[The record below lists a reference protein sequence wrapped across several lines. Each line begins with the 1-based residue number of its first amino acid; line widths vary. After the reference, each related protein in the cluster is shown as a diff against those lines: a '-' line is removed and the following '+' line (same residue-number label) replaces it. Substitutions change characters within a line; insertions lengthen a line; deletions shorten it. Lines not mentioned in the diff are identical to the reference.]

1 MEPEEKS
8 NTWRDTVP
16 ILALFYIP
24 PIGVIIMWL
33 VARWS
38 VATKWLLTLLVGIIP
53 LVILGSFS
61 FNGYKY
67 TQFQRSYAPVLSV
80 QQALDV
86 YGIANNKYPTKL
98 DDLKPKYLSSIPED
112 KDLKYTLSTDGKTYT
127 LKGKVEGKDVELHP
141 ALVAFPS
148 PATTTSAVK

>member
-1 MEPEEKS
+1 MEPEEKY
-8 NTWRDTVP
+8 NTWRDIVSVLT
-16 ILALFYIP
+16 LFYVP

-33 VARWS
+33 ISRWS
-38 VATKWLLTLLVGIIP
+38 VAAKWVITLLVGIIP

-67 TQFQRSYAPVLSV
+67 VQFQRSYAPVLSV

-86 YGIANNKYPTKL
+86 YGVANSKYPAKL
-98 DDLKPKYLSSIPED
+98 DDLTPKYLKEVPKD
-112 KDLKYTLSTDGKTYT
+112 KDLQYTLSADGKSYT
-127 LKGKVEGKDVELHP
+127 LKGVVEGKQVELHP

-148 PATTTSAVK
+148 VTATATK

>member
-8 NTWRDTVP
+8 NTWRDIVSVLT
-16 ILALFYIP
+16 LFYVP

-33 VARWS
+33 ISRWS
-38 VATKWLLTLLVGIIP
+38 VAAKWIITLLVGIIP

-67 TQFQRSYAPVLSV
+67 VQFQRSYAPVLSV

-86 YGIANNKYPTKL
+86 YGVTNSKYPAKL
-98 DDLKPKYLSSIPED
+98 DDLTPKYLKEVPKD
-112 KDLKYTLSTDGKTYT
+112 KDLQYTLSTDGKSYT
-127 LKGKVEGKDVELHP
+127 LKGVVEGKQVELHP

-148 PATTTSAVK
+148 ITATATK